1 MEEKKGGLS
10 HLFSWAAA
18 GAHECSP
25 NVLKKTELPA
35 LAATAFHADLAI
47 EMVVWAGWLPHR
59 AVHAAAIKPQ
69 AVGVG
74 TPMGSFLEEVRTI
87 RRFTAELAEPDIFPK
102 HQASAGTIAVAV
114 PSSGL
119 AV

>member
-1 MEEKKGGLS
+1 ML
-10 HLFSWAAA
+10 L
-18 GAHECSP
+18 
-25 NVLKKTELPA
+25 KTELPA
-35 LAATAFHADLAI
+35 LDATAFHADLGI
-47 EMVVWAGWLPHR
+47 QMVMWAGWLTHR

-74 TPMGSFLEEVRTI
+74 TPKGSFLEEVRTI